1 MRVEET
7 GLSVWLRESPSVW
20 AFPTVLAMHTLGL
33 GLVVG
38 ASSIVNLRILG
49 AASRIPLTPLQ
60 QLFPIIWIGFT
71 VNALSGVL
79 LLMKAAT
86 TAGISVLFWT
96 KIAVIVLAMAA
107 VVRIKTTVFGDPQ
120 VETPPVSRGAKV
132 LALVSILLWTAA
144 IIAGRLLAYVG
155 PTQPE
160 SSVIFG

>member
-20 AFPTVLAMHTLGL
+20 AFPTVLALHTLGL

-38 ASSIVNLRILG
+38 ASSIVSLRILG
-49 AASRIPLTPLQ
+49 AAPRMRLKPLET
-60 QLFPIIWIGFT
+60 LFPMIWIGFT

-86 TAGISVLFWT
+86 TAGISGLFWT
-96 KIAVIVLAMAA
+96 KIAVIVVAMI
-107 VVRIKTTVFGDPQ
+107 VVMRIKATVFSDPE
-120 VETPPVSRGAKV
+120 VDATPLSGRAKA
-132 LALVSILLWTAA
+132 LALASILLWTAA
-144 IIAGRLLAYVG
+144 IVAGRLLAYVG